1 MPEIIKIGAA
11 YIRVSDD
18 RQDEYSPD
26 SQLKLVREYAKK
38 NNYYIPDEFVFYDDG
53 ISAKSSQ
60 KRTEFNKMIALA
72 KDKAKPF
79 EAIFVWKFSRFAR
92 NQEESIVYK
101 SLLRKNGVAV
111 ISISEPVFD
120 GVFGSLIER
129 IIEWMDEYYLINL
142 STEVKRGMLEKATRG
157 EAMCRGACGYDLVD
171 KTYVPNDDAHIVRQV
186 FNAFANGTPTRAIAQ
201 SLIAQGVK
209 TSHGNP
215 PDNRWV
221 EYMLHNPVYIGK
233 IRWSKDGRTVSKRD
247 YDNPNT
253 LVIDSTH
260 EPIISIEL
268 WEKVQD
274 ILKDRKQKGVKYRR
288 DSQPVEWM
296 LKGLL
301 RCSCCGSTLVRQS
314 TKTPSAQCHKYARGQ
329 CATSH
334 SIAIYKA
341 NQILIDT
348 LIQHTRNLNFVIS
361 PALPQGDV
369 VQIDTTKLLAA
380 EERKLQRVKEAYEN
394 GADTLEEYKENK
406 KRIEENIKSIKEQAE
421 KQSPAPKI
429 NLKKYQRTVENV
441 INFITDDHN
450 SEQAKNTMLKSIIKD
465 ITYNKSNATLDIHF
479 I

>member
-1 MPEIIKIGAA
+1 MPEILRIGAA

-72 KDKAKPF
+72 KDKTKPF

-157 EAMCRGACGYDLVD
+157 EAMCRGACGYDLVG

-186 FNAFANGTPTRAIAQ
+186 FNAFANGTPTRTIAQ
-201 SLIAQGVK
+201 SLISQGVK

-260 EPIISIEL
+260 EPIIPMEL
-268 WEKVQD
+268 WERVQE
-274 ILKDRKQKGVKYRR
+274 ILKDRKEKSVKYRR
-288 DSQPVEWM
+288 DGQPVDWM

-301 RCSCCGSTLVRQS
+301 RCSCCGSTLVRQA

-341 NQILIDT
+341 NRILIDT
-348 LIQHTRNLNFVIS
+348 LKQHIYNLSFSITPVQ
-361 PALPQGDV
+361 PADNV
-369 VQIDTTKLLAA
+369 VQLDIERLISA
-380 EERKLQRVKEAYEN
+380 EKRKLKRVKEAYEN

-406 KRIEENIKSIKEQAE
+406 KRIEAQIQSIKEQAT
-421 KQSPAPKI
+421 KHRPAQKTDI
-429 NLKKYQRTVENV
+429 KRYTRTVENV
-441 INFITDDHN
+441 LNFITDDRN
-450 SEQAKNTMLKSIIKD
+450 SEQAKNAMLKTIIKD